1 MVYQDQAVGFE
12 PDELGGAMLSFIAR
26 RLLIAIPTLWAI
38 ITVCFFL
45 MRVAPGGPFDGDA
58 PVPPEILAN
67 LRAAYNL
74 DKPMMQQYISYGAD
88 LVRGDFGPSF
98 KYKDFTVNE
107 LIAQGFPVSA
117 QNGLSAIILAIML
130 GVPLGIIAALKQ
142 NSAGDYTIMGLGM
155 TGIVVPGFVIA
166 PILILIFA
174 IFLKDT
180 PFQLPAGGWEGGEI
194 KHRILPVFCLSLVYI
209 AYLARITRASMI
221 EALRQNYVRTARAKG
236 LPFRQVVIR
245 HALKTAMVPVVTF
258 LGPGLAFLLTGSMVI
273 ETIFQ
278 LPGIGRYFVQ
288 GALNRDYTLVMGVT
302 ILSASLIIVMNIVVD
317 VIYGLLDPR
326 VRYE

>member
-1 MVYQDQAVGFE
+1 
-12 PDELGGAMLSFIAR
+12 MLSFIAR
-26 RLLIAIPTLWAI
+26 RLLIAVPTLLAI
-38 ITVCFFL
+38 ITACFFL
-45 MRVAPGGPFDGDA
+45 MRVAPGGPFDGEA

-74 DKPMMQQYISYGAD
+74 DQPLIVQYFNYLAD
-88 LVRGDFGPSF
+88 LLRGDFGPSF

-117 QNGLSAIILAIML
+117 QNGLSAIVLAVLFGIPM
-130 GVPLGIIAALKQ
+130 GIIAALRQ
-142 NSAGDYTIMGLGM
+142 NTATDYSVMGFAM
-155 TGIVVPGFVIA
+155 TGIVVPGFVMA
-166 PILILIFA
+166 PVLILLFA
-174 IFLKDT
+174 IILKDT
-180 PFQLPAGGWEGGEI
+180 AFQLPAGTWNDGAFA
-194 KHRILPVFCLSLVYI
+194 HRILPVFCLSLVYI

-245 HALKTAMVPVVTF
+245 HALKTALVPVVTF
-258 LGPGLAFLLTGSMVI
+258 LGPGIAFLLTGSMVI

-278 LPGIGRYFVQ
+278 LPGVGRYFVQ
-288 GALNRDYTLVMGVT
+288 GALNRDYTLVMGVV
-302 ILSASLIIVMNIVVD
+302 ILSASLIIVMNIIVD
-317 VIYGLLDPR
+317 VLYGLLDPR

>member
-1 MVYQDQAVGFE
+1 
-12 PDELGGAMLSFIAR
+12 MLSFIAR

-45 MRVAPGGPFDGDA
+45 MRVAPGGPFDGEA

-67 LRAAYNL
+67 LRAVYNL
-74 DKPMMQQYISYGAD
+74 DKPIFEQYVSYGAD
-88 LVRGDFGPSF
+88 LLRGDFGPSF

-117 QNGLSAIILAIML
+117 QNGLSAIILALLI
-130 GVPLGIIAALKQ
+130 GVPLGIFAALRQ
-142 NSAGDYTIMGLGM
+142 NSAGDYTVMGFAM
-155 TGIVVPGFVIA
+155 TGIVIPSFVLA

-174 IFLKDT
+174 IGLKGT
-180 PFQLPAGGWEGGEI
+180 AFQLPAGGWNDGALPN
-194 KHRILPVFCLSLVYI
+194 RILPVFCLSLVYI

-245 HALKTAMVPVVTF
+245 HALKTAMTPVVTF
-258 LGPGLAFLLTGSMVI
+258 LGPGIAFLLTGSMVI
-273 ETIFQ
+273 ETIFG

-302 ILSASLIIVMNIVVD
+302 ILSAALIILMNILVD
-317 VIYGLLDPR
+317 VLYGLLDPR